1 MWERRE
7 VSVRW
12 CAVAAVEARGARPLP
27 AAQGAVRA
35 RGAWAGAGHA
45 RAPVAMRPC
54 RCRWD
59 RSAGGAASRRR
70 GHHARAPLASRMFA
84 ARLEVRRG
92 RSLAVAPL
100 PGPQRL
106 ARRNCRRPVHHSTHF

>member
-1 MWERRE
+1 MWGKRE
-7 VSVRW
+7 VSVKW
-12 CAVAAVEARGARPLP
+12 CAVVEVEARGARPSP
-27 AAQGAVRA
+27 AAQGVARA
-35 RGAWAGAGHA
+35 RVAWAGAGRA
-45 RAPVAMRPC
+45 RVLVVTRRC
-54 RCRWD
+54 RCRWG
-59 RSAGGAASRRR
+59 RSAGDAASLRR
-70 GHHARAPLASRMFA
+70 GRHARAPLASRKFA